1 MEKFGKSQ
9 SVLRTEDHRSL
20 TGKGQYVDDI
30 APDDALFACVFRSPV
45 AHAEI
50 IALDVEDA
58 RASTGVKAVVT
69 AANLKSAGIVS
80 GMAATVLQN
89 RDGTKAAAPRRP
101 LLAEDR
107 LRFLGEPVAVVIAE
121 NFDQACDAAELIIL
135 DYQELDVHL
144 ELQEGGAQIHKE
156 APLNRAFDWS
166 CGEESATVEAFDKAA
181 HHVRLSIT
189 DNRIIAS
196 SLEPRGC
203 YAEWADDRL
212 HVCVNGQG
220 VWGTKSRL
228 AKILN
233 LPDAKIRVTNP
244 DVGGGF
250 GMKAMDY
257 PETFICAHAARQLG
271 RPVRWMSGRS
281 EAMASD
287 NCGRDLVSIAELA
300 FDGDHKIIGY
310 RVSTLCNLGA
320 YNSQYAQPI
329 QTELFAKVL
338 TGPYDIPTAFLSV
351 KGIYTN
357 TTQVD
362 AFRGAGRPEA
372 IYVLERVI
380 DRAARKLGID
390 GWELRRKNFIAPD
403 AFPYQTVTGAVYD
416 VGHFSNVLTSAEQAA
431 DRRGFSLRKS
441 NSQAKGRLR
450 GLGLCYYIESI
461 LGDPSETAKVLFKS
475 DGTVE
480 IFVGTQSNGQ
490 GHETVFAQFLSDQT
504 GIPAHLIRVIQGDSD
519 RIAKGGGTG
528 GSRSATVQNNATLAA
543 VATMI
548 DVFCQ
553 YLADKLG
560 VERHE
565 VDFDDE
571 QFRVAGS
578 NSTPTMLELAEMA
591 RTEGRDDLLSYQATA
606 KLNAQ
611 SFPNGAHVAEVEVD
625 PDTGQVELISYVVV
639 DDFGHML
646 NPMLVE
652 GQVHGGVT
660 QGVGQALCEH
670 VVYDPDGQ
678 LLTGSF
684 MDYALPR
691 ARDVPFFQFETQPLP
706 STANVLGIKGCGEA
720 GTVGALAAVAN
731 AVQDALWDQGVTQAD
746 MPFTPLRVWTLL
758 NTHDLAAK

>member
-9 SVLRTEDHRSL
+9 SVSRTEDHRFL

-30 APDDALFACVFRSPV
+30 APDGALFAFVFRSPV
-45 AHAEI
+45 AHGDITE
-50 IALDVEDA
+50 LDVADA
-58 RASTGVKAVVT
+58 RASAGVKAVIT
-69 AANLKSAGIVS
+69 AEDLRAAGIVA
-80 GMAATVLQN
+80 GMDAAVLENQ
-89 RDGTKAAAPRRP
+89 DGTKAAAPRRP

-107 LRFLGEPVAVVIAE
+107 VRFLGEAVAVVIAE
-121 NFDQACDAAELIIL
+121 TLAQASDAAELIGF
-135 DYQELDVHL
+135 DYQELDTHL
-144 ELQEGGAQIHKE
+144 ALQEGGPLIHEE
-156 APLNRAFDWS
+156 APLNRAFDW
-166 CGEESATVEAFDKAA
+166 CAGDQLATSKAFDKAA
-181 HHVRLSIT
+181 HHIRLSIA
-189 DNRIIAS
+189 DNRIIAC

-203 YAEWADDRL
+203 FAEWKDGRL
-212 HVCVNGQG
+212 HLCVNGQG

-233 LPDAKIRVTNP
+233 LPDAEIRVTNP

-271 RPVRWMSGRS
+271 RPVRWMSERS
-281 EAMASD
+281 EAMVSD
-287 NCGRDLVSIAELA
+287 NSGRDLVSIGELA
-300 FDGDHKIIGY
+300 FDVDHKIIGY

-372 IYVLERVI
+372 IYVLERVM
-380 DRAARKLGID
+380 DRAARALKID

-403 AFPYQTVTGAVYD
+403 AFPYQTVTGALYD
-416 VGHFSNVLTSAEQAA
+416 VGDFSNVLTSAEQAA
-431 DRRGFSLRKS
+431 DRRGFSVRKS

-461 LGDPSETAKVLFKS
+461 LGDPSETAKVLFQS

-480 IFVGTQSNGQ
+480 ILVGTQSNGQ
-490 GHETVFAQFLSDQT
+490 GHETAFAQFLADQT
-504 GIPAHLIRVIQGDSD
+504 GIPAHLIKVIQGDSD

-528 GSRSATVQNNATLAA
+528 GSRSATAQNNATLAA
-543 VATMI
+543 VTTMI
-548 DVFCQ
+548 EAFSN
-553 YLADKLG
+553 YLADKSG
-560 VERHE
+560 VEPHE
-565 VDFDDE
+565 ITFDDE

-578 NSTPTMLELAEMA
+578 NLTPTMLELAKMA
-591 RTEGRDDLLSYQATA
+591 RIDGRDDLLSHQATA

-678 LLTGSF
+678 LLTGSL

-691 ARDVPFFQFETQPLP
+691 ARDVPFFQFKTQPLP

-758 NTHDLAAK
+758 NTHDLAAE

>member
-9 SVLRTEDHRSL
+9 SVSRTEDHRFL

-30 APDDALFACVFRSPV
+30 APDGALFAFVFRSPV
-45 AHAEI
+45 AHGDITE
-50 IALDVEDA
+50 LDVADA
-58 RASTGVKAVVT
+58 RASAGVKAVIT
-69 AANLKSAGIVS
+69 AEDLRAAGIVA
-80 GMAATVLQN
+80 GMDAAVLENQ
-89 RDGTKAAAPRRP
+89 DGTKAAAPRRP

-107 LRFLGEPVAVVIAE
+107 VRFLGEAVAVVIAE
-121 NFDQACDAAELIIL
+121 TLAQASDAAELIGF
-135 DYQELDVHL
+135 DYQELDTHL
-144 ELQEGGAQIHKE
+144 ALQEGGPLIHEE
-156 APLNRAFDWS
+156 APLNRAFDW
-166 CGEESATVEAFDKAA
+166 CAGDQLATAKAFDKAA
-181 HHVRLSIT
+181 HHIRLSIA
-189 DNRIIAS
+189 DNRIIAC

-203 YAEWADDRL
+203 FAEWKDGRL
-212 HVCVNGQG
+212 HLCVNGQG

-233 LPDAKIRVTNP
+233 LPDAEIRVTNP

-271 RPVRWMSGRS
+271 RPVRWMSERS
-281 EAMASD
+281 EAMVSD
-287 NCGRDLVSIAELA
+287 NSGRDLVSIGELA
-300 FDGDHKIIGY
+300 FDIDHKIIGY

-372 IYVLERVI
+372 IYVLERVM
-380 DRAARKLGID
+380 DRAARALKID

-403 AFPYQTVTGAVYD
+403 AFPYQTVTGALYD
-416 VGHFSNVLTSAEQAA
+416 VGDFSNVLTSAEQAA
-431 DRRGFSLRKS
+431 DRRGFSVRKS

-461 LGDPSETAKVLFKS
+461 LGDPSETAKVLFQS

-480 IFVGTQSNGQ
+480 ILVGTQSNGQ
-490 GHETVFAQFLSDQT
+490 GHETAFAQFLADQT
-504 GIPAHLIRVIQGDSD
+504 GIPAHLIKVIQGDSD

-528 GSRSATVQNNATLAA
+528 GSRSATAQNNATLAA
-543 VATMI
+543 VTTMI
-548 DVFCQ
+548 EAFSN
-553 YLADKLG
+553 YLADKSG
-560 VERHE
+560 VEPHE
-565 VDFDDE
+565 ITFDDE

-578 NSTPTMLELAEMA
+578 NLTPTMLELAKMA
-591 RTEGRDDLLSYQATA
+591 RMDGHDDLLSHQATA

-678 LLTGSF
+678 LLTGSL

-691 ARDVPFFQFETQPLP
+691 ARDVPFFQFKTQPLP

-758 NTHDLAAK
+758 NTHDLAAE

>member
-9 SVLRTEDHRSL
+9 SVSRTEDHRFL

-30 APDDALFACVFRSPV
+30 APDGALFAFVFRSPV
-45 AHAEI
+45 AHGDITE
-50 IALDVEDA
+50 LDVADA
-58 RASTGVKAVVT
+58 RASAGVKAVIT
-69 AANLKSAGIVS
+69 AEDLRAAGIVA
-80 GMAATVLQN
+80 GMDAAVLENQ
-89 RDGTKAAAPRRP
+89 DGTKAAAPRRP

-107 LRFLGEPVAVVIAE
+107 VRFLGEAVAVVIAE
-121 NFDQACDAAELIIL
+121 TLAQASDAAELIGF
-135 DYQELDVHL
+135 DYQELDTHL
-144 ELQEGGAQIHKE
+144 ALQEGGPLIHEE
-156 APLNRAFDWS
+156 APLNRAFDW
-166 CGEESATVEAFDKAA
+166 CAGDQLATSKAFDKAA
-181 HHVRLSIT
+181 HHIRLSIA
-189 DNRIIAS
+189 DNRIIAC

-203 YAEWADDRL
+203 FAEWKDDRL
-212 HVCVNGQG
+212 HLCVNGQG

-233 LPDAKIRVTNP
+233 LPDAEIRVTNP

-271 RPVRWMSGRS
+271 RPVRWMSERS
-281 EAMASD
+281 EAMVSD
-287 NCGRDLVSIAELA
+287 NSGRDLVSIGELA
-300 FDGDHKIIGY
+300 FDIDHKIIGY

-372 IYVLERVI
+372 IYVLERVM
-380 DRAARKLGID
+380 DRAARALKID

-403 AFPYQTVTGAVYD
+403 AFPYQTVTGALYD
-416 VGHFSNVLTSAEQAA
+416 VGDFSNVLTSAEQAA
-431 DRRGFSLRKS
+431 DRRGFSVRKS

-461 LGDPSETAKVLFKS
+461 LGDPSETAKVLFQS

-480 IFVGTQSNGQ
+480 ILVGTQSNGQ
-490 GHETVFAQFLSDQT
+490 GHETAFAQFLADQT
-504 GIPAHLIRVIQGDSD
+504 GIPAHLIKVIQGDSD

-528 GSRSATVQNNATLAA
+528 GSRSATAQNNATLAA
-543 VATMI
+543 VTTMI
-548 DVFCQ
+548 EAFSN
-553 YLADKLG
+553 YLADKSG
-560 VERHE
+560 VEPHE
-565 VDFDDE
+565 ITFDDE

-578 NSTPTMLELAEMA
+578 NLTPTMLELAKMA
-591 RTEGRDDLLSYQATA
+591 RMDGHDDLLSHQATA

-678 LLTGSF
+678 LLTGSL

-691 ARDVPFFQFETQPLP
+691 ARDVPFFQFKTQPLP

-758 NTHDLAAK
+758 NTHDLAAE

>member
-9 SVLRTEDHRSL
+9 SVSRTEDHRFL

-30 APDDALFACVFRSPV
+30 APDGALFAFVFRSPV
-45 AHAEI
+45 AHGDITE
-50 IALDVEDA
+50 LDVADA
-58 RASTGVKAVVT
+58 RASAGVKAVIT
-69 AANLKSAGIVS
+69 AEDLRAAGIVA
-80 GMAATVLQN
+80 GMDAAVLENQ
-89 RDGTKAAAPRRP
+89 DGTKAAAPRRP

-107 LRFLGEPVAVVIAE
+107 VRFLGEAVAVVIAE
-121 NFDQACDAAELIIL
+121 TLAQASDAAELIGF
-135 DYQELDVHL
+135 DYQELDTHL
-144 ELQEGGAQIHKE
+144 ALQEGGPLIHEE
-156 APLNRAFDWS
+156 APLNRAFDW
-166 CGEESATVEAFDKAA
+166 CAGDQLATSKAFDKAA
-181 HHVRLSIT
+181 HHIRLSIA
-189 DNRIIAS
+189 DNRIIAC

-203 YAEWADDRL
+203 FAEWKDGRL
-212 HVCVNGQG
+212 HLCVNGQG

-233 LPDAKIRVTNP
+233 LPDAEIRVTNP

-271 RPVRWMSGRS
+271 RPVRWMSERS
-281 EAMASD
+281 EAMVSD
-287 NCGRDLVSIAELA
+287 NSGRDLVSIGELA
-300 FDGDHKIIGY
+300 FDIDHKIIGY

-372 IYVLERVI
+372 IYVLERVM
-380 DRAARKLGID
+380 DRAARALKID

-403 AFPYQTVTGAVYD
+403 AFPYQTVTGALYD
-416 VGHFSNVLTSAEQAA
+416 VGDFSNVLTSAEQAA
-431 DRRGFSLRKS
+431 DRRGFSVRKS

-461 LGDPSETAKVLFKS
+461 LGDPSETAKVLFQS

-480 IFVGTQSNGQ
+480 ILVGTQSNGQ
-490 GHETVFAQFLSDQT
+490 GHETAFAQFLADQT
-504 GIPAHLIRVIQGDSD
+504 GIPAHLIKVIQGDSD

-528 GSRSATVQNNATLAA
+528 GSRSATAQNNATLAA
-543 VATMI
+543 VTTMI
-548 DVFCQ
+548 EAFSN
-553 YLADKLG
+553 YLADKSG
-560 VERHE
+560 VEPHE
-565 VDFDDE
+565 ITFDDE

-578 NSTPTMLELAEMA
+578 NLTPTMLELAKMA
-591 RTEGRDDLLSYQATA
+591 RIDGRDDLLSHQATA

-678 LLTGSF
+678 LLTGSL

-691 ARDVPFFQFETQPLP
+691 ARDVPFFQFKTQPLP

-758 NTHDLAAK
+758 NTHDLAAE

>member
-9 SVLRTEDHRSL
+9 SVSRTEDHRFL

-30 APDDALFACVFRSPV
+30 APDGALFAFVFRSPV
-45 AHAEI
+45 AHGDITE
-50 IALDVEDA
+50 LDVADA
-58 RASTGVKAVVT
+58 RASAGVKAVIT
-69 AANLKSAGIVS
+69 AEDLRAAGIVA
-80 GMAATVLQN
+80 GMDAAVLENQ
-89 RDGTKAAAPRRP
+89 DGTKAAAPRRP

-107 LRFLGEPVAVVIAE
+107 VRFLGEAVAVVIAE
-121 NFDQACDAAELIIL
+121 TLAQASDAAELIGF
-135 DYQELDVHL
+135 DYQELDTHL
-144 ELQEGGAQIHKE
+144 ALQEGGPLIHEE
-156 APLNRAFDWS
+156 APLNRAFDW
-166 CGEESATVEAFDKAA
+166 CAGDQLATSKAFDKAA
-181 HHVRLSIT
+181 HHIRLSIA
-189 DNRIIAS
+189 DNRIIAC

-203 YAEWADDRL
+203 FAEWKDGRL
-212 HVCVNGQG
+212 HLCVNGQG

-233 LPDAKIRVTNP
+233 LPDAEIRVTNP

-271 RPVRWMSGRS
+271 RPVRWMSERS
-281 EAMASD
+281 EAMVSD
-287 NCGRDLVSIAELA
+287 NSGRDLVSIGELA
-300 FDGDHKIIGY
+300 FDVDHKIIGY
-310 RVSTLCNLGA
+310 WVSTLCNLGA

-372 IYVLERVI
+372 IYVLERVM
-380 DRAARKLGID
+380 DRAARALKID

-403 AFPYQTVTGAVYD
+403 AFPYQTVTGALYD
-416 VGHFSNVLTSAEQAA
+416 VGDFSNVLTSAEQAA
-431 DRRGFSLRKS
+431 DRRGFSVRKS

-461 LGDPSETAKVLFKS
+461 LGDPSETAKVLFQS

-480 IFVGTQSNGQ
+480 ILVGTQSNGQ
-490 GHETVFAQFLSDQT
+490 GHETAFAQFLADQT
-504 GIPAHLIRVIQGDSD
+504 GIPAHLIKVIQGDSD

-528 GSRSATVQNNATLAA
+528 GARSATAQNNATLAA
-543 VATMI
+543 VTTMI
-548 DVFCQ
+548 EAFSN
-553 YLADKLG
+553 YLADKSG
-560 VERHE
+560 VEPHE
-565 VDFDDE
+565 ITFDDE

-578 NSTPTMLELAEMA
+578 NLTPTMLELAKMA
-591 RTEGRDDLLSYQATA
+591 RIDGRDDLLSHQATA

-670 VVYDPDGQ
+670 VVYDADGQ
-678 LLTGSF
+678 LLTGSL

-691 ARDVPFFQFETQPLP
+691 ARDVPFFQFKTQPLP

-746 MPFTPLRVWTLL
+746 MPFTPLRIWTLL
-758 NTHDLAAK
+758 NTHDLAAE

>member
-9 SVLRTEDHRSL
+9 SVSRTEDHRFL

-30 APDDALFACVFRSPV
+30 APDGALFAFVFRSPV
-45 AHAEI
+45 AHGDITE
-50 IALDVEDA
+50 LDVADA
-58 RASTGVKAVVT
+58 RASAGVKAVIT
-69 AANLKSAGIVS
+69 AEDLRAAGIVA
-80 GMAATVLQN
+80 GMDAAVLENQ
-89 RDGTKAAAPRRP
+89 DGTKAAAPRRP

-107 LRFLGEPVAVVIAE
+107 VRFLGEAVAVVIAE
-121 NFDQACDAAELIIL
+121 TLAQASDAAELIGF
-135 DYQELDVHL
+135 DYQELDTHL
-144 ELQEGGAQIHKE
+144 ALQEGGPSIHEE
-156 APLNRAFDWS
+156 APLNRAFDW
-166 CGEESATVEAFDKAA
+166 CAGDQLATSKAFDKAA
-181 HHVRLSIT
+181 HHIRLSIA
-189 DNRIIAS
+189 DNRIIAC

-203 YAEWADDRL
+203 FAEWKDGRL
-212 HVCVNGQG
+212 HLCVNGQG

-233 LPDAKIRVTNP
+233 LPDAEIRVTNP

-271 RPVRWMSGRS
+271 RPVRWMSERS
-281 EAMASD
+281 EAMVSD
-287 NCGRDLVSIAELA
+287 NSGRDLVSIGELA
-300 FDGDHKIIGY
+300 FDVDHKIIGY

-372 IYVLERVI
+372 IYVLERVM
-380 DRAARKLGID
+380 DRAARALKID

-403 AFPYQTVTGAVYD
+403 AFPYQTVTGALYD
-416 VGHFSNVLTSAEQAA
+416 VGDFSNVLTSAEQAA
-431 DRRGFSLRKS
+431 DRRGFSVRKS

-461 LGDPSETAKVLFKS
+461 LGDPSETAKVLFQS

-480 IFVGTQSNGQ
+480 ILVGTQSNGQ
-490 GHETVFAQFLSDQT
+490 GHETAFAQFLADQT
-504 GIPAHLIRVIQGDSD
+504 GIPAHLIKVIQGDSD

-528 GSRSATVQNNATLAA
+528 GSRSATAQNNATLAA
-543 VATMI
+543 VTTMI
-548 DVFCQ
+548 EAFSN
-553 YLADKLG
+553 YLADKSG
-560 VERHE
+560 VEPHE
-565 VDFDDE
+565 ITFDDE

-578 NSTPTMLELAEMA
+578 NLTPTMLELAKMA
-591 RTEGRDDLLSYQATA
+591 RMDGHDDLLSHQATA

-678 LLTGSF
+678 LLTGSL

-691 ARDVPFFQFETQPLP
+691 ARDVPFFQFKTQPLP

-758 NTHDLAAK
+758 NTHDLAAE

>member
-1 MEKFGKSQ
+1 VEKFGKSQ
-9 SVLRTEDHRSL
+9 SVSRTEDHRFL

-30 APDDALFACVFRSPV
+30 APDGALFAFVFRSPV
-45 AHAEI
+45 AHGDITE
-50 IALDVEDA
+50 LDVADA
-58 RASTGVKAVVT
+58 RASAGVKAVIT
-69 AANLKSAGIVS
+69 AEDLRAAGIVA
-80 GMAATVLQN
+80 GMDAAVLENQ
-89 RDGTKAAAPRRP
+89 DGTKAAAPRRP

-107 LRFLGEPVAVVIAE
+107 VRFLGEAVAVVIAE
-121 NFDQACDAAELIIL
+121 TLAQASDAAELIGF
-135 DYQELDVHL
+135 DYQELDTHL
-144 ELQEGGAQIHKE
+144 ALQEGGPLIHEE
-156 APLNRAFDWS
+156 APLNRAFDW
-166 CGEESATVEAFDKAA
+166 CAGDQLATSKAFDKAA
-181 HHVRLSIT
+181 HHIRLSIA
-189 DNRIIAS
+189 DNRIIAC

-203 YAEWADDRL
+203 FAEWKDGRL
-212 HVCVNGQG
+212 HLCVNGQG

-233 LPDAKIRVTNP
+233 LPDAEIRVTNP

-271 RPVRWMSGRS
+271 RPVRWMSERS
-281 EAMASD
+281 EAMVSD
-287 NCGRDLVSIAELA
+287 NSGRDLVSIGELA
-300 FDGDHKIIGY
+300 FDIDHKIIGY

-372 IYVLERVI
+372 IYVLERVM
-380 DRAARKLGID
+380 DRAARALKID

-403 AFPYQTVTGAVYD
+403 AFPYQTVTGALYD
-416 VGHFSNVLTSAEQAA
+416 VGDFSNVLTSAEQAA
-431 DRRGFSLRKS
+431 DRRGFSVRKS

-461 LGDPSETAKVLFKS
+461 LGDPSETAKVLFQS

-480 IFVGTQSNGQ
+480 ILVGTQSNGQ
-490 GHETVFAQFLSDQT
+490 GHETAFAQFLADQT
-504 GIPAHLIRVIQGDSD
+504 GIPAHLIKVIQGDSD

-528 GSRSATVQNNATLAA
+528 GSRSATAQNNATLAA
-543 VATMI
+543 VTTMI
-548 DVFCQ
+548 EAFSN
-553 YLADKLG
+553 YLADKSG
-560 VERHE
+560 VEPHE
-565 VDFDDE
+565 ITFDDE

-578 NSTPTMLELAEMA
+578 NLTPTMLELAEMA
-591 RTEGRDDLLSYQATA
+591 RTDGRDDLLSHQATA

-670 VVYDPDGQ
+670 VVYDADGQ
-678 LLTGSF
+678 LLTGSL

-691 ARDVPFFQFETQPLP
+691 ARDVPFFQFKTQPLP

-758 NTHDLAAK
+758 NTHDLAAE

>member
-9 SVLRTEDHRSL
+9 SVSRTEDHRFL

-30 APDDALFACVFRSPV
+30 APDGALFAFVFRSPV
-45 AHAEI
+45 AHGDITE
-50 IALDVEDA
+50 LDVADA
-58 RASTGVKAVVT
+58 RASAGVKAVIT
-69 AANLKSAGIVS
+69 AEDLRAAGIVA
-80 GMAATVLQN
+80 GMDAAVLENQ
-89 RDGTKAAAPRRP
+89 DGTKAAAPRRP

-107 LRFLGEPVAVVIAE
+107 VRFLGEAVAVVIAE
-121 NFDQACDAAELIIL
+121 TLAQASDAAELIGF
-135 DYQELDVHL
+135 DYQELDTHL
-144 ELQEGGAQIHKE
+144 ALQEGGPSIHEE
-156 APLNRAFDWS
+156 APLNRAFDW
-166 CGEESATVEAFDKAA
+166 CAGDQLATSKAFDKAA
-181 HHVRLSIT
+181 HHIRLSIA
-189 DNRIIAS
+189 DNRIIAC

-203 YAEWADDRL
+203 FAEWKDDRL
-212 HVCVNGQG
+212 HLCVNGQG

-233 LPDAKIRVTNP
+233 LPDAEIRVTNP

-271 RPVRWMSGRS
+271 RPVRWMSERS
-281 EAMASD
+281 EAMVSD
-287 NCGRDLVSIAELA
+287 NSGRDLVSIGELA
-300 FDGDHKIIGY
+300 FNVDHKIIGY

-372 IYVLERVI
+372 IYVLERVM
-380 DRAARKLGID
+380 DRAARALKID

-403 AFPYQTVTGAVYD
+403 AFPYQTVTGALYD
-416 VGHFSNVLTSAEQAA
+416 VGDFSNVLTSAEQAA
-431 DRRGFSLRKS
+431 DRRGFSVRKS

-461 LGDPSETAKVLFKS
+461 LGDPSETAKVLFQS

-480 IFVGTQSNGQ
+480 ILVGTQSNGQ
-490 GHETVFAQFLSDQT
+490 GHETAFAQFLADQT
-504 GIPAHLIRVIQGDSD
+504 GIPAHLIKVIQGDSD

-528 GSRSATVQNNATLAA
+528 GSRSATAQNNATLAA
-543 VATMI
+543 VTTMI
-548 DVFCQ
+548 EAFSN
-553 YLADKLG
+553 YLADKSG
-560 VERHE
+560 VEPHE
-565 VDFDDE
+565 ITFDDE

-578 NSTPTMLELAEMA
+578 NLTPTMLELAKMA
-591 RTEGRDDLLSYQATA
+591 RIDGRDDLLSHQATA

-670 VVYDPDGQ
+670 VVYDADGQ
-678 LLTGSF
+678 LLTGSL

-691 ARDVPFFQFETQPLP
+691 ARDVPFFQFKTQPLP

-758 NTHDLAAK
+758 NTHDLAAE

>member
-9 SVLRTEDHRSL
+9 SVLRTEDHRFL

-50 IALDVEDA
+50 IALDVEGA

-69 AANLKSAGIVS
+69 AADLKSAGIVS

-156 APLNRAFDWS
+156 APLNCAFDWS

-504 GIPAHLIRVIQGDSD
+504 GIPAHLIKVIQGDSD

-543 VATMI
+543 VTTMI

-758 NTHDLAAK
+758 NTHDLAAE

>member
-9 SVLRTEDHRSL
+9 SVSRTEDHRFL

-30 APDDALFACVFRSPV
+30 APDGALFAFVFRSPV
-45 AHAEI
+45 AHGDITE
-50 IALDVEDA
+50 LDVADA
-58 RASTGVKAVVT
+58 RASAGVKAVIT
-69 AANLKSAGIVS
+69 AEDLRAAGIVA
-80 GMAATVLQN
+80 GMDAAVLENQ
-89 RDGTKAAAPRRP
+89 DGTKAAAPRRP

-107 LRFLGEPVAVVIAE
+107 VRFLGEAVAVVIAE
-121 NFDQACDAAELIIL
+121 TLAQASDAAELIGF
-135 DYQELDVHL
+135 DYQELDTHL
-144 ELQEGGAQIHKE
+144 ALQEGGPLIHEE
-156 APLNRAFDWS
+156 APLNRAFDW
-166 CGEESATVEAFDKAA
+166 CAGDQLATSNAFDKAA
-181 HHVRLSIT
+181 HHIRLSIA
-189 DNRIIAS
+189 DNRIIAC

-203 YAEWADDRL
+203 FAEWKDGRL
-212 HVCVNGQG
+212 HLCVNGQG

-233 LPDAKIRVTNP
+233 LPDAEIRVTNP

-271 RPVRWMSGRS
+271 RPVRWMSERS
-281 EAMASD
+281 EAMVSD
-287 NCGRDLVSIAELA
+287 NSGRDLVSIGELA
-300 FDGDHKIIGY
+300 FDVDHKIIGY

-372 IYVLERVI
+372 IYVLERVM
-380 DRAARKLGID
+380 DRAARALKID

-403 AFPYQTVTGAVYD
+403 AFPYQTVTGALYD
-416 VGHFSNVLTSAEQAA
+416 VGDFSNVLTSAEQAA
-431 DRRGFSLRKS
+431 DRRGFSVRKS

-461 LGDPSETAKVLFKS
+461 LGDPSETAKVLFQS

-480 IFVGTQSNGQ
+480 ILVGTQSNGQ
-490 GHETVFAQFLSDQT
+490 GHETAFAQFLADQT
-504 GIPAHLIRVIQGDSD
+504 GIPAHLIKVIQGDSD

-528 GSRSATVQNNATLAA
+528 GSRSATAQNNATLAA
-543 VATMI
+543 VTTMI
-548 DVFCQ
+548 EAFSN
-553 YLADKLG
+553 YLADKSG
-560 VERHE
+560 VEPHE
-565 VDFDDE
+565 ITFDDE

-578 NSTPTMLELAEMA
+578 NLTPTMLELAKMA
-591 RTEGRDDLLSYQATA
+591 RIDGRDDLLSHQATA

-670 VVYDPDGQ
+670 VVYDADGQ
-678 LLTGSF
+678 LLTGSL

-691 ARDVPFFQFETQPLP
+691 ARDVPFFQFKTQPLP

-746 MPFTPLRVWTLL
+746 MPFTPLRIWTLL
-758 NTHDLAAK
+758 NTHDLAAE

>member
-9 SVLRTEDHRSL
+9 SVLRTEDHRFL

-69 AANLKSAGIVS
+69 AADLKSAGIVS

-156 APLNRAFDWS
+156 APLNCAFDWS

-504 GIPAHLIRVIQGDSD
+504 GIPAHLIKVIQGDSD

-758 NTHDLAAK
+758 NTHDLAAE

>member
-9 SVLRTEDHRSL
+9 SVLRTEDHRFL

-30 APDDALFACVFRSPV
+30 ALDDALFACVLRSPV

-69 AANLKSAGIVS
+69 AADLKSAGIVS

-156 APLNRAFDWS
+156 APLNCAFDWS

-504 GIPAHLIRVIQGDSD
+504 GIPAHLIKVIQGDSD

-758 NTHDLAAK
+758 NTHDLAAE

>member
-9 SVLRTEDHRSL
+9 SVSRTEDHRFL

-30 APDDALFACVFRSPV
+30 APDGALFAFVFRSPV
-45 AHAEI
+45 AHGDITE
-50 IALDVEDA
+50 LDVADA
-58 RASTGVKAVVT
+58 RASAGVKAVIT
-69 AANLKSAGIVS
+69 AEDLRAAGIVA
-80 GMAATVLQN
+80 GMDAAVLENQ
-89 RDGTKAAAPRRP
+89 DGTKAAAPRRP

-107 LRFLGEPVAVVIAE
+107 VRFLGEAVAVVIAE
-121 NFDQACDAAELIIL
+121 TLAQASDAAELIGF
-135 DYQELDVHL
+135 DYQELDTHL
-144 ELQEGGAQIHKE
+144 ALQEGGPSIHEE
-156 APLNRAFDWS
+156 APLNRAFDW
-166 CGEESATVEAFDKAA
+166 CAGDQLATSKAFDKAA
-181 HHVRLSIT
+181 HHIRLSIA
-189 DNRIIAS
+189 DNRIIAC

-203 YAEWADDRL
+203 FAEWKDGRL
-212 HVCVNGQG
+212 HLCVNGQG

-233 LPDAKIRVTNP
+233 LPDAEIRVTNP

-271 RPVRWMSGRS
+271 RPVRWMSERS
-281 EAMASD
+281 EAMVSD
-287 NCGRDLVSIAELA
+287 NSGRDLVSIGELA
-300 FDGDHKIIGY
+300 FDVDHKIIGY

-372 IYVLERVI
+372 IYVLERVM
-380 DRAARKLGID
+380 DRAARALKID

-403 AFPYQTVTGAVYD
+403 AFPYQTVTGALYD
-416 VGHFSNVLTSAEQAA
+416 VGDFSNVLTSAEQAA
-431 DRRGFSLRKS
+431 DRRGFSVRKS

-461 LGDPSETAKVLFKS
+461 LGDPSETAKVLFKL

-480 IFVGTQSNGQ
+480 ILVGTQSNGQ
-490 GHETVFAQFLSDQT
+490 GHETAFAQFLADQT
-504 GIPAHLIRVIQGDSD
+504 GIPAHLIKVIQGDSD

-528 GSRSATVQNNATLAA
+528 GSRSATAQNNATLAA
-543 VATMI
+543 VTTMI
-548 DVFCQ
+548 EAFSN
-553 YLADKLG
+553 YLADKSG
-560 VERHE
+560 VEPHE
-565 VDFDDE
+565 ITFDDE

-578 NSTPTMLELAEMA
+578 NLTPTMLELAKMA
-591 RTEGRDDLLSYQATA
+591 RIDGRDDLLSHQATA

-670 VVYDPDGQ
+670 VVYDADGQ
-678 LLTGSF
+678 LLTGSL

-691 ARDVPFFQFETQPLP
+691 ARDVPFFQFKTQPLP

-758 NTHDLAAK
+758 NTHDLAAE

>member
-9 SVLRTEDHRSL
+9 SVSRTEDHRFL

-30 APDDALFACVFRSPV
+30 APDGALFAFVFRSPV
-45 AHAEI
+45 AHGDITE
-50 IALDVEDA
+50 LDVADA
-58 RASTGVKAVVT
+58 RASAGVKAVIT
-69 AANLKSAGIVS
+69 AEDLRAAGIVA
-80 GMAATVLQN
+80 GMDAAVLENQ
-89 RDGTKAAAPRRP
+89 DGTKAAAPRRP

-107 LRFLGEPVAVVIAE
+107 VRFLGEAVAVVIAE
-121 NFDQACDAAELIIL
+121 TLAQASDAAELIGF
-135 DYQELDVHL
+135 DYQELDTHL
-144 ELQEGGAQIHKE
+144 ALQEGGPSIHEE
-156 APLNRAFDWS
+156 APLNRAFDW
-166 CGEESATVEAFDKAA
+166 CAGDQLATSKAFDKAA
-181 HHVRLSIT
+181 HHIRLSIA
-189 DNRIIAS
+189 DNRIIAC

-203 YAEWADDRL
+203 FAEWKDGRL
-212 HVCVNGQG
+212 HLCVNGQG

-233 LPDAKIRVTNP
+233 LPDAEIRVTNP

-271 RPVRWMSGRS
+271 RPVRWMSERS
-281 EAMASD
+281 EAMVSD
-287 NCGRDLVSIAELA
+287 NSGRDLVSIGELA
-300 FDGDHKIIGY
+300 FDVDHKIIGY
-310 RVSTLCNLGA
+310 WVSTLCNLGA

-372 IYVLERVI
+372 IYVLERVM
-380 DRAARKLGID
+380 DRAARALKID

-403 AFPYQTVTGAVYD
+403 AFPYQTVTGALYD
-416 VGHFSNVLTSAEQAA
+416 VGDFSNVLTSAEQAA
-431 DRRGFSLRKS
+431 DRRGFSVRKS

-461 LGDPSETAKVLFKS
+461 LGDPSETAKVLFQS

-480 IFVGTQSNGQ
+480 ILVGTQSNGQ
-490 GHETVFAQFLSDQT
+490 GHETAFAQFLADQT
-504 GIPAHLIRVIQGDSD
+504 GIPAHLIKVIQGDSD

-528 GSRSATVQNNATLAA
+528 GSRSATAQNNATLAA
-543 VATMI
+543 VTTMI
-548 DVFCQ
+548 EAFSN
-553 YLADKLG
+553 YLADKSG
-560 VERHE
+560 VEPHE
-565 VDFDDE
+565 ITFDDE

-578 NSTPTMLELAEMA
+578 NLTPTMLELAKMA
-591 RTEGRDDLLSYQATA
+591 RMDGHDDLLSHQATA

-660 QGVGQALCEH
+660 QGIGQALYEH

-678 LLTGSF
+678 LLTGSM

-691 ARDVPFFQFETQPLP
+691 ARDVPFFQFKTQPLP

-758 NTHDLAAK
+758 NTHDLAAE

>member
-9 SVLRTEDHRSL
+9 SVSRTEDHRFL

-30 APDDALFACVFRSPV
+30 APDGALFAFVFRSPV
-45 AHAEI
+45 AHGDITE
-50 IALDVEDA
+50 LDVADA
-58 RASTGVKAVVT
+58 RASAGVKAVIT
-69 AANLKSAGIVS
+69 AEDLRAAGIVA
-80 GMAATVLQN
+80 GMDAAVLENQ
-89 RDGTKAAAPRRP
+89 DGTKAAAPRRP

-107 LRFLGEPVAVVIAE
+107 VRFLGEAVAVVIAE
-121 NFDQACDAAELIIL
+121 TLAQASDAAELIGF
-135 DYQELDVHL
+135 DYQELDTHL
-144 ELQEGGAQIHKE
+144 ALQEGGPLIHEE
-156 APLNRAFDWS
+156 APLNRAFDW
-166 CGEESATVEAFDKAA
+166 CAGDQLATSKAFDKAA
-181 HHVRLSIT
+181 HHIRLSIA
-189 DNRIIAS
+189 DNRIIAC

-203 YAEWADDRL
+203 FAEWKDDRL
-212 HVCVNGQG
+212 HLCVNGQG

-233 LPDAKIRVTNP
+233 LPDAEIRVTNP

-271 RPVRWMSGRS
+271 RPVRWMSERS
-281 EAMASD
+281 EAMVSD
-287 NCGRDLVSIAELA
+287 NSGRDLVSIGELA
-300 FDGDHKIIGY
+300 FDVDHKIIGY

-372 IYVLERVI
+372 IYVLERVM
-380 DRAARKLGID
+380 DRAARALKID

-403 AFPYQTVTGAVYD
+403 AFPYQTVTGALYD
-416 VGHFSNVLTSAEQAA
+416 VGDFSNVLTSAEQAA
-431 DRRGFSLRKS
+431 DRRGFSVRKS

-461 LGDPSETAKVLFKS
+461 LGDPSETAKVLFQS

-480 IFVGTQSNGQ
+480 ILVGTQSNGQ
-490 GHETVFAQFLSDQT
+490 GHETAFAQFLADQT
-504 GIPAHLIRVIQGDSD
+504 GIPAHLIKVIQGDSD

-528 GSRSATVQNNATLAA
+528 GSRSATAQNNATLAA
-543 VATMI
+543 VTTMI
-548 DVFCQ
+548 EAFSN
-553 YLADKLG
+553 YLADKSG
-560 VERHE
+560 VEPHE
-565 VDFDDE
+565 ITFDDE

-578 NSTPTMLELAEMA
+578 NLTPTMLELAKMA
-591 RTEGRDDLLSYQATA
+591 RMDGHDDLLSHQATA

-678 LLTGSF
+678 LLTGSL

-691 ARDVPFFQFETQPLP
+691 ARDVPFFQFKTQPLP

-758 NTHDLAAK
+758 NTHDLAAE

>member
-9 SVLRTEDHRSL
+9 SVSRTEDHRFL

-30 APDDALFACVFRSPV
+30 APDGALFAFVFRSPV
-45 AHAEI
+45 AHGDITE
-50 IALDVEDA
+50 LDVADA
-58 RASTGVKAVVT
+58 RASAGVKAVIT
-69 AANLKSAGIVS
+69 AEDLRAAGIVA
-80 GMAATVLQN
+80 GMDAAVLENQ
-89 RDGTKAAAPRRP
+89 DGTKAAAPRRP

-107 LRFLGEPVAVVIAE
+107 VRFLGEAVAVVIAE
-121 NFDQACDAAELIIL
+121 TLAQASDAAELIGF
-135 DYQELDVHL
+135 DYQELDTHL
-144 ELQEGGAQIHKE
+144 ALQEGGPSIHEE
-156 APLNRAFDWS
+156 APLNRAFDW
-166 CGEESATVEAFDKAA
+166 CAGDQLATSKAFDKAA
-181 HHVRLSIT
+181 HHIRLSIA
-189 DNRIIAS
+189 DNRIIAC

-203 YAEWADDRL
+203 FAEWKDDRL
-212 HVCVNGQG
+212 HLCVNGQG

-233 LPDAKIRVTNP
+233 LPDAEIRVTNP

-271 RPVRWMSGRS
+271 RPVRWMSERS
-281 EAMASD
+281 EAMVSD
-287 NCGRDLVSIAELA
+287 NSGRDLVSIGELA
-300 FDGDHKIIGY
+300 FDVDHKIIGY
-310 RVSTLCNLGA
+310 WVSTLCNLGA

-372 IYVLERVI
+372 IYVLERVM
-380 DRAARKLGID
+380 DRAARALKID

-403 AFPYQTVTGAVYD
+403 AFPYQTVTGALYD
-416 VGHFSNVLTSAEQAA
+416 VGDFSNVLTSAEQAA
-431 DRRGFSLRKS
+431 DRRGFSVRKS

-461 LGDPSETAKVLFKS
+461 LGDPSETAKVLFQS

-480 IFVGTQSNGQ
+480 ILVGTQSNGQ
-490 GHETVFAQFLSDQT
+490 GHETAFAQFLADQT
-504 GIPAHLIRVIQGDSD
+504 GIPAHLIKVIQGDSD

-528 GSRSATVQNNATLAA
+528 GSRSATAQNNATLAA
-543 VATMI
+543 VTTMI
-548 DVFCQ
+548 EAFSN
-553 YLADKLG
+553 YLADKSG
-560 VERHE
+560 VEPHE
-565 VDFDDE
+565 ITFDDE

-578 NSTPTMLELAEMA
+578 NLTPTMLELAKMA
-591 RTEGRDDLLSYQATA
+591 RMDGHDDLLSHQATA

-670 VVYDPDGQ
+670 VVYDADGQ
-678 LLTGSF
+678 LLTGSL

-691 ARDVPFFQFETQPLP
+691 ARDVPFFQFKTQPLP

-758 NTHDLAAK
+758 NTHDLAAE

>member
-9 SVLRTEDHRSL
+9 SVSRTEDHRFL

-30 APDDALFACVFRSPV
+30 APDGALFAFVFRSPV
-45 AHAEI
+45 AHGDITE
-50 IALDVEDA
+50 LDVADA
-58 RASTGVKAVVT
+58 RASAGVKAVIT
-69 AANLKSAGIVS
+69 AEDLRAAGIVA
-80 GMAATVLQN
+80 GMDAAVLENQ
-89 RDGTKAAAPRRP
+89 DGTKAAAPRRP

-107 LRFLGEPVAVVIAE
+107 VRFLGEAVAVVIAE
-121 NFDQACDAAELIIL
+121 TLAQASDAAELIGF
-135 DYQELDVHL
+135 DYQELDTHL
-144 ELQEGGAQIHKE
+144 ALQEGGPLIHEE
-156 APLNRAFDWS
+156 APLNRAFDW
-166 CGEESATVEAFDKAA
+166 CAGDQLATAKAFDKAA
-181 HHVRLSIT
+181 HHIRLSIA
-189 DNRIIAS
+189 DNRIIAC

-203 YAEWADDRL
+203 FAEWKDGRL
-212 HVCVNGQG
+212 HLCVNGQG

-233 LPDAKIRVTNP
+233 LPDAEIRVTNP

-271 RPVRWMSGRS
+271 RPVRWMSERS
-281 EAMASD
+281 EAMVSD
-287 NCGRDLVSIAELA
+287 NSGRDLVSIGELA
-300 FDGDHKIIGY
+300 FNVDHKIIGY

-372 IYVLERVI
+372 IYVLERVM
-380 DRAARKLGID
+380 DRAARALKID

-403 AFPYQTVTGAVYD
+403 AFPYQTVTGALYD
-416 VGHFSNVLTSAEQAA
+416 VGDFSNVLTSAEQAA
-431 DRRGFSLRKS
+431 DRRGFSVRKS

-461 LGDPSETAKVLFKS
+461 LGDPSETAKVLFQS

-480 IFVGTQSNGQ
+480 ILVGTQSNGQ
-490 GHETVFAQFLSDQT
+490 GHETAFAQFLADQT
-504 GIPAHLIRVIQGDSD
+504 GIPAHLIKVIQGDSD

-528 GSRSATVQNNATLAA
+528 GSRSATAQNNATLAA
-543 VATMI
+543 VTTMI
-548 DVFCQ
+548 EAFSN
-553 YLADKLG
+553 YLADKSG
-560 VERHE
+560 VEPHE
-565 VDFDDE
+565 ITFDDE

-578 NSTPTMLELAEMA
+578 NLTPTMLELAEMA
-591 RTEGRDDLLSYQATA
+591 RTDGRDDLLSHQATA

-639 DDFGHML
+639 DDFGNML

-660 QGVGQALCEH
+660 QGIGQALCEH

-678 LLTGSF
+678 LLTGSL

-691 ARDVPFFQFETQPLP
+691 ARDVPFFQFKTQPLP

-758 NTHDLAAK
+758 NTHDLAAE

>member
-1 MEKFGKSQ
+1 VEKFGKSQ
-9 SVLRTEDHRSL
+9 SVSRTEDHRFL

-30 APDDALFACVFRSPV
+30 APDGALFAFVFRSPV
-45 AHAEI
+45 AHGDITE
-50 IALDVEDA
+50 LDVADA
-58 RASTGVKAVVT
+58 RASAGVKAVIT
-69 AANLKSAGIVS
+69 AEDLRAAGIVA
-80 GMAATVLQN
+80 GMDAAVLENQ
-89 RDGTKAAAPRRP
+89 DGTKAAAPRRP

-107 LRFLGEPVAVVIAE
+107 VRFLGEAVAVVIAE
-121 NFDQACDAAELIIL
+121 TLAQASDAAELIGF
-135 DYQELDVHL
+135 DYQELDTHL
-144 ELQEGGAQIHKE
+144 ALQEGGPSIHEE
-156 APLNRAFDWS
+156 APLNRAFDW
-166 CGEESATVEAFDKAA
+166 CAGDQLATSKAFDKAA
-181 HHVRLSIT
+181 HHIRLSIA
-189 DNRIIAS
+189 DNRIIAC

-203 YAEWADDRL
+203 FAEWKDDRL
-212 HVCVNGQG
+212 HLCVNGQG

-233 LPDAKIRVTNP
+233 LPDAEIRVTNP

-271 RPVRWMSGRS
+271 RPVRWMSERS
-281 EAMASD
+281 EAMVSD
-287 NCGRDLVSIAELA
+287 NSGRDLVSIGELA
-300 FDGDHKIIGY
+300 FDVDHKIIGY
-310 RVSTLCNLGA
+310 WVSTLCNLGA

-372 IYVLERVI
+372 IYVLERVM
-380 DRAARKLGID
+380 DRAARALKID

-403 AFPYQTVTGAVYD
+403 AFPYQTVTGALYD
-416 VGHFSNVLTSAEQAA
+416 VGDFSNVLTSAEQAA
-431 DRRGFSLRKS
+431 DRRGFSVRKS

-461 LGDPSETAKVLFKS
+461 LGDPSETAKVLFQS

-480 IFVGTQSNGQ
+480 ILVGTQSNGQ
-490 GHETVFAQFLSDQT
+490 GHETAFAQFLADQT
-504 GIPAHLIRVIQGDSD
+504 GIPAHLIKVIQGDSD

-528 GSRSATVQNNATLAA
+528 GSRSATAQNNATLAA
-543 VATMI
+543 VTTMI
-548 DVFCQ
+548 EAFSN
-553 YLADKLG
+553 YLADKSG
-560 VERHE
+560 VEPHE
-565 VDFDDE
+565 ITFDDE

-578 NSTPTMLELAEMA
+578 NLTPTMLELAKMA
-591 RTEGRDDLLSYQATA
+591 RIDGRDDLLSHQATA

-678 LLTGSF
+678 LLTGSL

-691 ARDVPFFQFETQPLP
+691 ARDVPFFQFKTQPLP

-758 NTHDLAAK
+758 NTHDLAAE

>member
-9 SVLRTEDHRSL
+9 SVLRTEDHRFL

-30 APDDALFACVFRSPV
+30 ALDDALFACVLRSPV

-69 AANLKSAGIVS
+69 AADLKSAGIVS

-543 VATMI
+543 VTTMI

-758 NTHDLAAK
+758 NTHDLAAE

>member
-9 SVLRTEDHRSL
+9 SVSRTEDHRFL

-30 APDDALFACVFRSPV
+30 APDGALFAFVFRSPV
-45 AHAEI
+45 AHGDITE
-50 IALDVEDA
+50 LDVADA
-58 RASTGVKAVVT
+58 RASAGVKAVIT
-69 AANLKSAGIVS
+69 AEDLRAEGIVA
-80 GMAATVLQN
+80 GMDAAVLENQ
-89 RDGTKAAAPRRP
+89 DGTKAAAPRRP

-107 LRFLGEPVAVVIAE
+107 VRFLGEAVAVVIAE
-121 NFDQACDAAELIIL
+121 TLAQASDAAELIGF
-135 DYQELDVHL
+135 DYQELDTHL
-144 ELQEGGAQIHKE
+144 ALQEGGPLIHEE
-156 APLNRAFDWS
+156 APLNRAFDW
-166 CGEESATVEAFDKAA
+166 CAGDQLATAKAFDKAA
-181 HHVRLSIT
+181 HHIRLSIA
-189 DNRIIAS
+189 DNRIIAC

-203 YAEWADDRL
+203 FAEWKDGRL
-212 HVCVNGQG
+212 HLCVNGQG

-233 LPDAKIRVTNP
+233 LPDAEIRVTNP

-271 RPVRWMSGRS
+271 RPVRWMSERS
-281 EAMASD
+281 EAMLSD
-287 NCGRDLVSIAELA
+287 NSGRDLVSIGELA
-300 FDGDHKIIGY
+300 FDVDHKIIGY

-372 IYVLERVI
+372 IYVLERVM
-380 DRAARKLGID
+380 DRAARALKID

-403 AFPYQTVTGAVYD
+403 AFPYQTVTGALYD
-416 VGHFSNVLTSAEQAA
+416 VGDFSNVLTSAEQAA
-431 DRRGFSLRKS
+431 DRRGFSVRKS

-461 LGDPSETAKVLFKS
+461 LGDPSETAKVLFQS

-480 IFVGTQSNGQ
+480 ILVGTQSNGQ
-490 GHETVFAQFLSDQT
+490 GHETAFAQFLADQT
-504 GIPAHLIRVIQGDSD
+504 GIPAHLIKVIQGDSD

-528 GSRSATVQNNATLAA
+528 GSRSATAQNNATLAA
-543 VATMI
+543 VTTMI
-548 DVFCQ
+548 EAFSN
-553 YLADKLG
+553 YLADKSG
-560 VERHE
+560 VEPHE
-565 VDFDDE
+565 ITFDDE

-578 NSTPTMLELAEMA
+578 NLTPTMLELAKMA
-591 RTEGRDDLLSYQATA
+591 RIDGRDDLLSHQATA

-670 VVYDPDGQ
+670 VVYDADGQ
-678 LLTGSF
+678 LLTGSL

-691 ARDVPFFQFETQPLP
+691 ARDVPFFQFKTQPLP

>member
-9 SVLRTEDHRSL
+9 SVLRTEDHRFL

-50 IALDVEDA
+50 IALDVEGA

-69 AANLKSAGIVS
+69 AADLKSAGIVS

-338 TGPYDIPTAFLSV
+338 TGPYDIPTAFLLV

-390 GWELRRKNFIAPD
+390 GWELRR
-403 AFPYQTVTGAVYD
+403 
-416 VGHFSNVLTSAEQAA
+416 
-431 DRRGFSLRKS
+431 
-441 NSQAKGRLR
+441 
-450 GLGLCYYIESI
+450 
-461 LGDPSETAKVLFKS
+461 
-475 DGTVE
+475 
-480 IFVGTQSNGQ
+480 
-490 GHETVFAQFLSDQT
+490 
-504 GIPAHLIRVIQGDSD
+504 
-519 RIAKGGGTG
+519 
-528 GSRSATVQNNATLAA
+528 
-543 VATMI
+543 
-548 DVFCQ
+548 
-553 YLADKLG
+553 
-560 VERHE
+560 
-565 VDFDDE
+565 
-571 QFRVAGS
+571 
-578 NSTPTMLELAEMA
+578 
-591 RTEGRDDLLSYQATA
+591 
-606 KLNAQ
+606 
-611 SFPNGAHVAEVEVD
+611 
-625 PDTGQVELISYVVV
+625 
-639 DDFGHML
+639 
-646 NPMLVE
+646 
-652 GQVHGGVT
+652 
-660 QGVGQALCEH
+660 
-670 VVYDPDGQ
+670 
-678 LLTGSF
+678 
-684 MDYALPR
+684 
-691 ARDVPFFQFETQPLP
+691 
-706 STANVLGIKGCGEA
+706 
-720 GTVGALAAVAN
+720 
-731 AVQDALWDQGVTQAD
+731 
-746 MPFTPLRVWTLL
+746 
-758 NTHDLAAK
+758 

>member
-9 SVLRTEDHRSL
+9 SVSRTEDHRFL

-30 APDDALFACVFRSPV
+30 APDGALFAFVFRSPV
-45 AHAEI
+45 AHGDITE
-50 IALDVEDA
+50 LDVADA
-58 RASTGVKAVVT
+58 RASAGVKAVIT
-69 AANLKSAGIVS
+69 AEDLRAAGIVA
-80 GMAATVLQN
+80 GMDAAVLENQ
-89 RDGTKAAAPRRP
+89 DGTKAAAPRRP

-107 LRFLGEPVAVVIAE
+107 VRFLGEAVAVVIAE
-121 NFDQACDAAELIIL
+121 TLAQASDAAELIGF
-135 DYQELDVHL
+135 DYQELDTHL
-144 ELQEGGAQIHKE
+144 ALQEGGPLIHEE
-156 APLNRAFDWS
+156 APLNRAFDW
-166 CGEESATVEAFDKAA
+166 CAGDQLATSKAFDKAA
-181 HHVRLSIT
+181 HHIRLSIA
-189 DNRIIAS
+189 DNRIIAC

-203 YAEWADDRL
+203 FAEWKDGRL
-212 HVCVNGQG
+212 HLCVNGQG

-233 LPDAKIRVTNP
+233 LPDAEIRVTNP

-271 RPVRWMSGRS
+271 RPVRWMSERS
-281 EAMASD
+281 EAMVSD
-287 NCGRDLVSIAELA
+287 NSGRDLVSIGELA
-300 FDGDHKIIGY
+300 FDIDHKIIGY

-372 IYVLERVI
+372 IYVLERVM
-380 DRAARKLGID
+380 DRAARALKID

-403 AFPYQTVTGAVYD
+403 AFPYQTVTGALYD
-416 VGHFSNVLTSAEQAA
+416 VGDFSNVLTSAEQAA
-431 DRRGFSLRKS
+431 DRRGFSVRKS

-461 LGDPSETAKVLFKS
+461 LGDPSETAKVLFQS

-480 IFVGTQSNGQ
+480 ILVGTQSNGQ
-490 GHETVFAQFLSDQT
+490 GHETAFAQFLADQT
-504 GIPAHLIRVIQGDSD
+504 GIPAHLIKVIQGDSD

-528 GSRSATVQNNATLAA
+528 GSRSATAQNNATLAA
-543 VATMI
+543 VTTMI
-548 DVFCQ
+548 EAFSN
-553 YLADKLG
+553 YLADKSG
-560 VERHE
+560 VEPHE
-565 VDFDDE
+565 ITFDDE

-578 NSTPTMLELAEMA
+578 NLTPTMLELAKMA
-591 RTEGRDDLLSYQATA
+591 RMDGHDDLLSHQATA

-670 VVYDPDGQ
+670 VVYDADGQ
-678 LLTGSF
+678 LLTGSL

-691 ARDVPFFQFETQPLP
+691 ARDVPFFQFKTQPLP

-758 NTHDLAAK
+758 NTHDLAAE

>member
-9 SVLRTEDHRSL
+9 SVLRTEDHRFL

-69 AANLKSAGIVS
+69 AADLKSAGIVS

-758 NTHDLAAK
+758 NTHDLAAE

>member
-9 SVLRTEDHRSL
+9 SVLRTEDHRFL

-69 AANLKSAGIVS
+69 AADLKSAGIVS

-548 DVFCQ
+548 DVFSQ

-758 NTHDLAAK
+758 NTHDLAAE

>member
-9 SVLRTEDHRSL
+9 SVSRTEDHRFL

-30 APDDALFACVFRSPV
+30 APDGALFAFVFRSPV
-45 AHAEI
+45 AHGDITE
-50 IALDVEDA
+50 LDVADA
-58 RASTGVKAVVT
+58 RASAGVKAVIT
-69 AANLKSAGIVS
+69 AEDLRAAGIVA
-80 GMAATVLQN
+80 GMDAAVLENQ
-89 RDGTKAAAPRRP
+89 DGTKAAAPRRP

-107 LRFLGEPVAVVIAE
+107 VRFLGEAVAVVIAE
-121 NFDQACDAAELIIL
+121 TLAQASDAAELIGF
-135 DYQELDVHL
+135 DYQELDTHL
-144 ELQEGGAQIHKE
+144 ALQEGGPLIHEE
-156 APLNRAFDWS
+156 APLNRAFDW
-166 CGEESATVEAFDKAA
+166 CAGDQLATSKAFDKAA
-181 HHVRLSIT
+181 HHIRLSIA
-189 DNRIIAS
+189 DNRIIAC

-203 YAEWADDRL
+203 FAEWKDGRL
-212 HVCVNGQG
+212 HLCVNGQG

-233 LPDAKIRVTNP
+233 LPDAEIRVTNP

-271 RPVRWMSGRS
+271 RPVRWMSERS
-281 EAMASD
+281 EAMVSD
-287 NCGRDLVSIAELA
+287 NSGRDLVSIGELA
-300 FDGDHKIIGY
+300 FDVDHKIIGY
-310 RVSTLCNLGA
+310 WVSTLCNLGA

-372 IYVLERVI
+372 IYVLERVM
-380 DRAARKLGID
+380 DRAARALKID

-403 AFPYQTVTGAVYD
+403 AFPYQTVTGALYD
-416 VGHFSNVLTSAEQAA
+416 VGDFSNVLTSAEQAA
-431 DRRGFSLRKS
+431 DRRGFSVRKS

-461 LGDPSETAKVLFKS
+461 LGDPSETAKVLFQS

-480 IFVGTQSNGQ
+480 ILVGTQSNGQ
-490 GHETVFAQFLSDQT
+490 GHETAFAQFLADQT
-504 GIPAHLIRVIQGDSD
+504 GIPAHLIKVIQGDSD

-528 GSRSATVQNNATLAA
+528 GSRSATAQNNATLAA
-543 VATMI
+543 VTTMI
-548 DVFCQ
+548 EAFSN
-553 YLADKLG
+553 YLADKSG
-560 VERHE
+560 VEPHE
-565 VDFDDE
+565 ITFDDE

-578 NSTPTMLELAEMA
+578 NLTPTMLELAKMA
-591 RTEGRDDLLSYQATA
+591 RIDGRDDLLSHQATA

-670 VVYDPDGQ
+670 VVYDADGQ
-678 LLTGSF
+678 LLTGSL

-691 ARDVPFFQFETQPLP
+691 ARDVPFFQFKTQPLP

-746 MPFTPLRVWTLL
+746 MPFTPLRIWTLL
-758 NTHDLAAK
+758 NTHDLAAE

>member
-9 SVLRTEDHRSL
+9 SVLRTEDHRFL

-30 APDDALFACVFRSPV
+30 ALDDALFACVLRSPV

-50 IALDVEDA
+50 IALDVEGA

-69 AANLKSAGIVS
+69 AADLKSAGIVS

-156 APLNRAFDWS
+156 APLNCAFDWS

-504 GIPAHLIRVIQGDSD
+504 GIPAHLIKVIQGDSD

>member
-9 SVLRTEDHRSL
+9 SVLRTEDHRFL

-30 APDDALFACVFRSPV
+30 ALDDALFACVLRSPV

-50 IALDVEDA
+50 IALDVEGA

-69 AANLKSAGIVS
+69 AADLKSAGIVS

-156 APLNRAFDWS
+156 APLNCAFDWS

-504 GIPAHLIRVIQGDSD
+504 GIPAHLIKVIQGDSD

-543 VATMI
+543 VTTMI

>member
-9 SVLRTEDHRSL
+9 SVSRTEDHRFL

-30 APDDALFACVFRSPV
+30 APDGALFAFVFRSPV
-45 AHAEI
+45 AHGDITE
-50 IALDVEDA
+50 LDVADA
-58 RASTGVKAVVT
+58 RASAGVKAVIT
-69 AANLKSAGIVS
+69 AEDLRAAGIVA
-80 GMAATVLQN
+80 GMDAAVLENQ
-89 RDGTKAAAPRRP
+89 DGTKAAAPRRP

-107 LRFLGEPVAVVIAE
+107 VRFLGEAVAVVIAE
-121 NFDQACDAAELIIL
+121 TLAQASDAAELIGF
-135 DYQELDVHL
+135 DYQELDTHL
-144 ELQEGGAQIHKE
+144 ALQEGGPSIHEE
-156 APLNRAFDWS
+156 APLNRAFDW
-166 CGEESATVEAFDKAA
+166 CAGDQLATSKAFDKAA
-181 HHVRLSIT
+181 HHIRLSIA
-189 DNRIIAS
+189 DNRIIAC

-203 YAEWADDRL
+203 FAEWKDSRL
-212 HVCVNGQG
+212 HLCVNGQG

-233 LPDAKIRVTNP
+233 LPDAEIRVTNP

-271 RPVRWMSGRS
+271 RPVRWMSERS
-281 EAMASD
+281 EAMVSD
-287 NCGRDLVSIAELA
+287 NSGRDLVSIGELA
-300 FDGDHKIIGY
+300 FDVDHKIIGY
-310 RVSTLCNLGA
+310 WVSTLCNLGA

-372 IYVLERVI
+372 IYVLERVM
-380 DRAARKLGID
+380 DRAARALKID

-403 AFPYQTVTGAVYD
+403 AFPYQTVTGALYD
-416 VGHFSNVLTSAEQAA
+416 VGDFSNVLTSAEQAA
-431 DRRGFSLRKS
+431 DRRGFSVRKS

-461 LGDPSETAKVLFKS
+461 LGDPSETAKVLFQS

-480 IFVGTQSNGQ
+480 ILVGTQSNGQ
-490 GHETVFAQFLSDQT
+490 GHETAFAQFLADQT
-504 GIPAHLIRVIQGDSD
+504 GIPAHLIKVIQGDSD

-528 GSRSATVQNNATLAA
+528 GSRSATAQNNATLAA
-543 VATMI
+543 VTTMI
-548 DVFCQ
+548 EAFSN
-553 YLADKLG
+553 YLADKSG
-560 VERHE
+560 VEPHE
-565 VDFDDE
+565 ITFDDE

-578 NSTPTMLELAEMA
+578 NLTPTMLELAKMA
-591 RTEGRDDLLSYQATA
+591 RMDGHDDLLSHQATA

-670 VVYDPDGQ
+670 VVYDADGQ
-678 LLTGSF
+678 LLTGSL

-691 ARDVPFFQFETQPLP
+691 ARDVPFFQFKTQPLP

-758 NTHDLAAK
+758 NTHDLAAE

>member
-9 SVLRTEDHRSL
+9 SVSRTEDHRFL

-30 APDDALFACVFRSPV
+30 APDGALFAFVFRSPV
-45 AHAEI
+45 AHGDITE
-50 IALDVEDA
+50 LDVADA
-58 RASTGVKAVVT
+58 RASAGVKAVIT
-69 AANLKSAGIVS
+69 AEDLRAAGIVA
-80 GMAATVLQN
+80 GMDAAVLENQ
-89 RDGTKAAAPRRP
+89 DGTKAAAPRRP

-107 LRFLGEPVAVVIAE
+107 VRFLGEPVAVVIAE
-121 NFDQACDAAELIIL
+121 TLAQASDAAELIGF
-135 DYQELDVHL
+135 DYQELDTHL
-144 ELQEGGAQIHKE
+144 ALQEGGPLIHEE

-166 CGEESATVEAFDKAA
+166 AGDQLATSKAFDKAA
-181 HHVRLSIT
+181 HHIRLSIA
-189 DNRIIAS
+189 DNRIIAC

-203 YAEWADDRL
+203 FAEWKDGRL
-212 HVCVNGQG
+212 HLCVNGQG

-233 LPDAKIRVTNP
+233 LPDAEIRVTNP

-271 RPVRWMSGRS
+271 RPVRWMSERS
-281 EAMASD
+281 EAMVSD
-287 NCGRDLVSIAELA
+287 NSGRDLVSIGELA
-300 FDGDHKIIGY
+300 FDVDHKIIGY
-310 RVSTLCNLGA
+310 RVNTLCNLGA

-372 IYVLERVI
+372 IYVLERVM
-380 DRAARKLGID
+380 DRAARALKID

-403 AFPYQTVTGAVYD
+403 AFPYQTVTGALYD
-416 VGHFSNVLTSAEQAA
+416 VGDFSNVLTSAEQAA
-431 DRRGFSLRKS
+431 DRRGFSVRKS

-461 LGDPSETAKVLFKS
+461 LGDPSETAKVLFQS

-480 IFVGTQSNGQ
+480 ILVGTQSNGQ
-490 GHETVFAQFLSDQT
+490 GHETAFAQFLADQT
-504 GIPAHLIRVIQGDSD
+504 GIPAHLIKVIQGDSD

-528 GSRSATVQNNATLAA
+528 GSRSATAQNNATLAA
-543 VATMI
+543 VTTMI
-548 DVFCQ
+548 EAFSN
-553 YLADKLG
+553 YLADKSG
-560 VERHE
+560 VEPHE
-565 VDFDDE
+565 ITFDDE

-578 NSTPTMLELAEMA
+578 NLTPTMLELAEMA
-591 RTEGRDDLLSYQATA
+591 RIDGRDDLLSHQATA

-660 QGVGQALCEH
+660 QGIGQALCEH
-670 VVYDPDGQ
+670 VVYDLDGQ
-678 LLTGSF
+678 LLTGSL

-691 ARDVPFFQFETQPLP
+691 ARDVPFFQFKTQPLP

-758 NTHDLAAK
+758 NTHDLAAE

>member
-9 SVLRTEDHRSL
+9 SVLRTEDHRFL

-30 APDDALFACVFRSPV
+30 ALDDALFACVLRSPV

-69 AANLKSAGIVS
+69 AADLKSAGIVS

-156 APLNRAFDWS
+156 APLNCAFDWS

-504 GIPAHLIRVIQGDSD
+504 GIPAHLVKVIQGDSD

-758 NTHDLAAK
+758 NTHDLAAE

>member
-1 MEKFGKSQ
+1 VEKFGKSQ
-9 SVLRTEDHRSL
+9 SVSRTEDHRFL

-30 APDDALFACVFRSPV
+30 APDGALFAFVFRSPV
-45 AHAEI
+45 AHGDITE
-50 IALDVEDA
+50 LDVADA
-58 RASTGVKAVVT
+58 RASAGVKAVIT
-69 AANLKSAGIVS
+69 AEDLRAAGIVA
-80 GMAATVLQN
+80 GMDAAVLENQ
-89 RDGTKAAAPRRP
+89 DGTKAAAPRRP

-107 LRFLGEPVAVVIAE
+107 VRFLGEAVAVVIAE
-121 NFDQACDAAELIIL
+121 TLAQASDAAELIGF
-135 DYQELDVHL
+135 DYQELDTHL
-144 ELQEGGAQIHKE
+144 TLQEGGPLIHEE
-156 APLNRAFDWS
+156 APLNRAFDW
-166 CGEESATVEAFDKAA
+166 CAGDQLATAKAFDKAA
-181 HHVRLSIT
+181 HHIRLSIA
-189 DNRIIAS
+189 DNRIIAC

-203 YAEWADDRL
+203 FAEWKDGRL
-212 HVCVNGQG
+212 HLCVNGQG

-233 LPDAKIRVTNP
+233 LPDAEIRVTNP

-271 RPVRWMSGRS
+271 RPVRWMSERS
-281 EAMASD
+281 EAMVSD
-287 NCGRDLVSIAELA
+287 NSGRDLVSIGELA
-300 FDGDHKIIGY
+300 FNVDHKIIGY

-372 IYVLERVI
+372 IYVLERGM
-380 DRAARKLGID
+380 DRAARALKID

-403 AFPYQTVTGAVYD
+403 AFPYQTVTGALYD
-416 VGHFSNVLTSAEQAA
+416 VGDFSNVLTSAEQAA
-431 DRRGFSLRKS
+431 DRRGFSVRKS
-441 NSQAKGRLR
+441 NSQVKGRLR

-480 IFVGTQSNGQ
+480 ILVGAQSNGQ
-490 GHETVFAQFLSDQT
+490 GHETAFAQFLADQT
-504 GIPAHLIRVIQGDSD
+504 GIPAHLIKVIQGDSD

-528 GSRSATVQNNATLAA
+528 GSRSATAQNNATLAA
-543 VATMI
+543 VTTMI
-548 DVFCQ
+548 EAFSN
-553 YLADKLG
+553 YLADKSG
-560 VERHE
+560 VAPHE
-565 VDFDDE
+565 ITFDDE
-571 QFRVAGS
+571 QFRVVGS
-578 NSTPTMLELAEMA
+578 NLAPTMLELAEMA
-591 RTEGRDDLLSYQATA
+591 RTDGRDDLLSHQATA

-639 DDFGHML
+639 DDFGNML

-660 QGVGQALCEH
+660 QGIGQALCEH

-678 LLTGSF
+678 LLTGSL

-691 ARDVPFFQFETQPLP
+691 ARDVPFFQFKTQPLP

-758 NTHDLAAK
+758 NTHDLAAE

>member
-9 SVLRTEDHRSL
+9 SVSRTEDHRFL

-30 APDDALFACVFRSPV
+30 APDGALFAFVFRSPV
-45 AHAEI
+45 AHGDITE
-50 IALDVEDA
+50 LDVADA
-58 RASTGVKAVVT
+58 RASAGVKAVIT
-69 AANLKSAGIVS
+69 AEDLRAAGIVA
-80 GMAATVLQN
+80 GMDAAVLENQ
-89 RDGTKAAAPRRP
+89 DGTKAAAPRRP

-107 LRFLGEPVAVVIAE
+107 VRFLGEAVAVVIAE
-121 NFDQACDAAELIIL
+121 TLAQASDAAELIGF
-135 DYQELDVHL
+135 DYQELDTHL
-144 ELQEGGAQIHKE
+144 ALQEGGPLIHEE
-156 APLNRAFDWS
+156 APLNRAFDW
-166 CGEESATVEAFDKAA
+166 CAGDQLATSKAFDKAA
-181 HHVRLSIT
+181 HHIRLSIA
-189 DNRIIAS
+189 DNRIIAC

-203 YAEWADDRL
+203 FAEWKDGRL
-212 HVCVNGQG
+212 HLCVNGQG

-233 LPDAKIRVTNP
+233 LPDAEIRVTNP

-271 RPVRWMSGRS
+271 RPVRWMSERS
-281 EAMASD
+281 EAMVSD
-287 NCGRDLVSIAELA
+287 NSGRDLVSIGELA
-300 FDGDHKIIGY
+300 FDVDHKIIGY

-372 IYVLERVI
+372 IYVLERVM
-380 DRAARKLGID
+380 DRAARALKID

-403 AFPYQTVTGAVYD
+403 AFPYQTVTGALYD
-416 VGHFSNVLTSAEQAA
+416 VGDFSNVLTSAEQAA
-431 DRRGFSLRKS
+431 DRRGFSVRKS

-461 LGDPSETAKVLFKS
+461 LGDPSETAKVLFQS

-480 IFVGTQSNGQ
+480 ILVGTQSNGQ
-490 GHETVFAQFLSDQT
+490 GHETAFAQFLADQT
-504 GIPAHLIRVIQGDSD
+504 GIPAHLIKVIQGDSD

-528 GSRSATVQNNATLAA
+528 GSRSATAQNNATLAA
-543 VATMI
+543 VTTMI
-548 DVFCQ
+548 EAFSN
-553 YLADKLG
+553 YLADKSG
-560 VERHE
+560 VEPHE
-565 VDFDDE
+565 ITFDDE

-578 NSTPTMLELAEMA
+578 NLTPTMLELAKMA
-591 RTEGRDDLLSYQATA
+591 RMDGHDDLLSHQATA

-678 LLTGSF
+678 LLTGSL

-691 ARDVPFFQFETQPLP
+691 ARDVPFFQFKTQPLP

-758 NTHDLAAK
+758 NTHDLAAE

>member
-9 SVLRTEDHRSL
+9 SVSRTEDHRFL

-30 APDDALFACVFRSPV
+30 APDGALFAFVFRSPV
-45 AHAEI
+45 AHGDITE
-50 IALDVEDA
+50 LDVADA
-58 RASTGVKAVVT
+58 RASAGVKAVIT
-69 AANLKSAGIVS
+69 AEDLRAAGIVA
-80 GMAATVLQN
+80 GMDAAVLENQ
-89 RDGTKAAAPRRP
+89 DGTKAAAPRRP

-107 LRFLGEPVAVVIAE
+107 VRFLGEAVAVVIAE
-121 NFDQACDAAELIIL
+121 TLAQASDAAELIGF
-135 DYQELDVHL
+135 DYQELDTHL
-144 ELQEGGAQIHKE
+144 ALQEGGPSIHEE
-156 APLNRAFDWS
+156 APLNRAFDW
-166 CGEESATVEAFDKAA
+166 CAGDQLATSKAFDKAA
-181 HHVRLSIT
+181 HHIRLSIA
-189 DNRIIAS
+189 DNRIIAC

-203 YAEWADDRL
+203 FAEWKDGRL
-212 HVCVNGQG
+212 HLCVNGQG

-233 LPDAKIRVTNP
+233 LPDAEIRVTNP

-271 RPVRWMSGRS
+271 RPVRWMSERS
-281 EAMASD
+281 EAMVSD
-287 NCGRDLVSIAELA
+287 NSGRDLVSIGELA
-300 FDGDHKIIGY
+300 FNVDHKIIGY

-372 IYVLERVI
+372 IYVLERVM
-380 DRAARKLGID
+380 DRAARALKID

-403 AFPYQTVTGAVYD
+403 AFPYQTVTGALYD
-416 VGHFSNVLTSAEQAA
+416 VGDFSNVLTSAEQAA
-431 DRRGFSLRKS
+431 DRRGFSVRKS

-461 LGDPSETAKVLFKS
+461 LGDPSETAKVLFQS

-480 IFVGTQSNGQ
+480 ILVGTQSNGQ
-490 GHETVFAQFLSDQT
+490 GHETAFAQFLADQT
-504 GIPAHLIRVIQGDSD
+504 GIPAHLIKVIQGDSD

-528 GSRSATVQNNATLAA
+528 GSRSATAQNNATLAA
-543 VATMI
+543 VTTMI
-548 DVFCQ
+548 EAFSN
-553 YLADKLG
+553 YLADKSG
-560 VERHE
+560 VEPHE
-565 VDFDDE
+565 ITFDDE

-578 NSTPTMLELAEMA
+578 NLTPTMLELAEMA
-591 RTEGRDDLLSYQATA
+591 RTDGRDDLLSHQATA

-678 LLTGSF
+678 LLTGSL

-691 ARDVPFFQFETQPLP
+691 ARDVPFFQFKTQPLP

-746 MPFTPLRVWTLL
+746 MPFTPLRIWTLL
-758 NTHDLAAK
+758 NTHDLAAE

>member
-1 MEKFGKSQ
+1 
-9 SVLRTEDHRSL
+9 
-20 TGKGQYVDDI
+20 
-30 APDDALFACVFRSPV
+30 
-45 AHAEI
+45 
-50 IALDVEDA
+50 
-58 RASTGVKAVVT
+58 
-69 AANLKSAGIVS
+69 
-80 GMAATVLQN
+80 
-89 RDGTKAAAPRRP
+89 
-101 LLAEDR
+101 
-107 LRFLGEPVAVVIAE
+107 
-121 NFDQACDAAELIIL
+121 
-135 DYQELDVHL
+135 
-144 ELQEGGAQIHKE
+144 
-156 APLNRAFDWS
+156 
-166 CGEESATVEAFDKAA
+166 
-181 HHVRLSIT
+181 
-189 DNRIIAS
+189 
-196 SLEPRGC
+196 
-203 YAEWADDRL
+203 
-212 HVCVNGQG
+212 
-220 VWGTKSRL
+220 
-228 AKILN
+228 
-233 LPDAKIRVTNP
+233 
-244 DVGGGF
+244 
-250 GMKAMDY
+250 
-257 PETFICAHAARQLG
+257 
-271 RPVRWMSGRS
+271 
-281 EAMASD
+281 
-287 NCGRDLVSIAELA
+287 
-300 FDGDHKIIGY
+300 
-310 RVSTLCNLGA
+310 
-320 YNSQYAQPI
+320 
-329 QTELFAKVL
+329 
-338 TGPYDIPTAFLSV
+338 V

-543 VATMI
+543 VTNMI

-591 RTEGRDDLLSYQATA
+591 RTEGRDDLLSHQATA